1 MTEQEL
7 KAIEERWAKWI
18 NPKSAPKTLG
28 GDFLILLAEVRR
40 LNRVVDKAIENLQGI
55 SREDGP
61 CNLQGP
67 LFRNGKPATWRAY
80 LESEVAD
87 NVR

>member
-7 KAIEERWAKWI
+7 QVIEERWAKWI

-40 LNRVVDKAIENLQGI
+40 LNEENENMKLRWEAAG
-55 SREDGP
+55 
-61 CNLQGP
+61 
-67 LFRNGKPATWRAY
+67 NG
-80 LESEVAD
+80 
-87 NVR
+87 

>member
-1 MTEQEL
+1 MTESEL
-7 KAIEERWAKWI
+7 KAIEERCERNHGRNDGMIRRDVK
-18 NPKSAPKTLG
+18 
-28 GDFLILLAEVRR
+28 DLLAEVRR

-67 LFRNGKPATWRAY
+67 LFRNGKPATWKAY

-87 NVR
+87 NG

>member
-1 MTEQEL
+1 MTEQQLTE
-7 KAIEERWAKWI
+7 IEQRCERNQGRNDGMI
-18 NPKSAPKTLG
+18 RR
-28 GDFLILLAEVRR
+28 DVIDLLAEVRR
-40 LNRVVDKAIENLQGI
+40 LNRMVDKAIENLQGI

-80 LESEVAD
+80 LESEVAE
-87 NVR
+87 